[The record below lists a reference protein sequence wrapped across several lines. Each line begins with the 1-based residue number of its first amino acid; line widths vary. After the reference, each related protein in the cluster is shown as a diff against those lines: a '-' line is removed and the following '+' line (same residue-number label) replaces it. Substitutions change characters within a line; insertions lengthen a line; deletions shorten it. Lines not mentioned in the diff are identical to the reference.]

1 MWACSG
7 SLDAHVIHRG
17 VSQRTGHGAGVVA
30 AAGCERHGGD
40 RQPLVIEQHGPRG
53 CGGRRDGR
61 QRDGGVGAIARHAH
75 ALAGAQARPAIEPG
89 AQRGDGGAGGRAHS
103 AAAGG

>member
-1 MWACSG
+1 MVWACSG

-53 CGGRRDGR
+53 CGGRRWHW
-61 QRDGGVGAIARHAH
+61 QRFWQRHWLCSAHRRWRHRWRIARPRSVCPGYVRRSSGIA
-75 ALAGAQARPAIEPG
+75 PA
-89 AQRGDGGAGGRAHS
+89 
-103 AAAGG
+103 